1 MADRDGEACQPA
13 PERLRLAMSLV
24 ALALAMV
31 ATYAFATFPVYA
43 HRAQEHFGITEGR
56 LGLLLS
62 SGAIGSLFSL
72 PLVGPATD
80 RLGSRRMVRACL
92 AGTGLAYLVCGLGRS
107 LPALQI
113 GLILT
118 GFFGAANAASLPA
131 FLICQYPAWRRRMV
145 TISLIAVAAPGV
157 VFPLIGQWLLGRVDA
172 GAMGFAPALHLP
184 FLAAGMVLFAG
195 QFILHLGRVAD
206 EAGDG
211 PPADFSLRSIL
222 TVPALVIIVCAM
234 LHAGSDNG
242 LYGWL
247 PTFMERRFTARAGA
261 LPIGTGLMLGLY
273 SLAYAIARLALAV
286 LPEGF
291 GQRAFLTLPGPIGG
305 GLIIAAIWLG
315 GPLAIGV
322 IYPLVGLLVALEF
335 PALLAEI
342 RETTPARFSAVYA
355 ASIWSGNLLSIAN
368 ANLIGQLG
376 ERTGD
381 LRIGLTAAACG
392 FIIFGVIAL
401 LTGMGSHEAAGADSP
416 GAEQAGDAP

>member
-1 MADRDGEACQPA
+1 MSDRDATAGQPG

-31 ATYAFATFPVYA
+31 ASYGFAAFPIYA
-43 HRAQEHFGITEGR
+43 HGAQEHFGITEGR

-72 PLVGPATD
+72 LLVGPATD
-80 RLGSRRMVRACL
+80 LLGSRRMVRACL
-92 AGTGLAYLVCGLGRS
+92 AGSGLAYLVCGIGRS
-107 LPALQI
+107 LLSLQI
-113 GLILT
+113 GLMLT

-145 TISLIAVAAPGV
+145 TISLVAIAAPGV
-157 VFPLIGQWLLGRVDA
+157 AFPLIGQWLLAGVDA

-184 FLAAGMVLFAG
+184 FLAAGIVLVAG
-195 QFILHLGRVAD
+195 QFALHLGRVAD
-206 EAGDG
+206 EAGGG

-222 TVPALVIIVCAM
+222 TVPALVIIACAM
-234 LHAGSDNG
+234 LHAGSDNA

-247 PTFMERRFTARAGA
+247 PTFMERRFSF
-261 LPIGTGLMLGLY
+261 LPIGTGLVLGLY
-273 SLAYAIARLALAV
+273 SAAYAIARLILAA

-305 GLIIAAIWLG
+305 GLVIAAIWLG
-315 GPLAIGV
+315 GPLAIGI

-368 ANLIGQLG
+368 ANLIGQIG
-376 ERTGD
+376 QRIGD
-381 LRIGLTAAACG
+381 LRIGLTLTACG
-392 FIIFGVIAL
+392 FIAFGIIAL
-401 LTGMGSHEAAGADSP
+401 VTGMGRHEPAGAGWAD
-416 GAEQAGDAP
+416 AEQAGDT